1 MHVASICW
9 DASILQEPALKP
21 GGSPDVGQHQHQRAD
36 DGDLEDLPVTAQVGH
51 DGHQQLAGQH
61 QEAGHHVHG
70 EPPLW
75 QADLDPWWGRG
86 KDTGKMTTC
95 DET

>member
-1 MHVASICW
+1 MSPVHVGTRARGVPNICW
-9 DASILQEPALKP
+9 DASILQKEWRRCAA
-21 GGSPDVGQHQHQRAD
+21 SPDVGQHQHQRAD
-36 DGDLEDLPVTAQVGH
+36 DGDLEDLPVPAQVGH

-75 QADLDPWWGRG
+75 KADLDP
-86 KDTGKMTTC
+86 
-95 DET
+95 